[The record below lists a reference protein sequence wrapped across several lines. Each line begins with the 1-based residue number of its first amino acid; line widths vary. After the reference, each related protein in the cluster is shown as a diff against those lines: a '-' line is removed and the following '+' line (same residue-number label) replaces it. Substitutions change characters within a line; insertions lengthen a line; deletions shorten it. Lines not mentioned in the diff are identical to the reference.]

1 MSFHRKTRDGAQTQ
15 TKPTICRRCH
25 ERIGT
30 TQIHDVVLTAV
41 TSLPPAISRALW
53 FCDRCLDEI
62 GRSKPHNS

>member
-1 MSFHRKTRDGAQTQ
+1 MSFHRRLKDGTETP

-30 TQIHDVVLTAV
+30 TQIHNVALTAV
-41 TSLPPAISRALW
+41 TSPAPVAVRDLW

-62 GRSKPHNS
+62 GRSKPRNS